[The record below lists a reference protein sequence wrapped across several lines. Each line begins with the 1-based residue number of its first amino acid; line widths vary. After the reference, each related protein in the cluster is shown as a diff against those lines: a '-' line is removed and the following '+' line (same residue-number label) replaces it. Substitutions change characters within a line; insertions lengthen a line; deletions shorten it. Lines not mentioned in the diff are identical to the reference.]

1 MPLKVRTVICVERA
15 RTLADTLGRDWVV
28 GKILHIPLS
37 YHIYHILTTF
47 IKIGCGDDEKPS

>member
-1 MPLKVRTVICVERA
+1 MPPQVRTDICVERA

-37 YHIYHILTTF
+37 YHIISYQR
-47 IKIGCGDDEKPS
+47 